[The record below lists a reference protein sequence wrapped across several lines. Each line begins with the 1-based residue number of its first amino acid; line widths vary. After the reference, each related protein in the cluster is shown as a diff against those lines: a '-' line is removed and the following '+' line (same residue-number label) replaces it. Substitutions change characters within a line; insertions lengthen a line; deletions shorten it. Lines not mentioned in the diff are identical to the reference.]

1 MLAIATGAQN
11 ANWRHTGNLMAYGG
25 GGYFPG
31 LGNNYQGST
40 GFTFLSNVLY
50 KIHTY
55 AYANSDPFTVDTTT
69 GTPSVDYLV
78 VGGGGSGG
86 TTGGGGGGGGAVLQ
100 GTITVAS
107 ATVYPVTVGLGA
119 PATIYQAPYNYRS
132 GNNGGNSSVFSTV
145 AIGGGG
151 GGGAGYL
158 DPLVGNGLPGGS
170 GGGAIG
176 FAAYG
181 NPADGGAG
189 THPGQDGGDC
199 DRPTN
204 GTLNTNGGGG
214 GGWDSPGQP
223 SFGTPDPG
231 HGGTG
236 NTINFNGILTVFG
249 SGGGGG
255 TATASANIATIAYGG
270 TNGGNGSGWTSNVS
284 LYQTAATTGVKNT
297 GGGGGGGSTQS
308 ASPPN
313 PTNYYFNSAAG
324 GDGVVMIRYPV

>member
-86 TTGGGGGGGGAVLQ
+86 YTGGGGGGGGAVLQ

-107 ATVYPVTVGLGA
+107 ATVYPVTVGLGG
-119 PATIYQAPYNYRS
+119 PPTIYQSPYNVAT
-132 GNNGGNSSVFSTV
+132 GNNGGNRSVFSTV

-151 GGGAGYL
+151 GGGFGYL
-158 DPLVGNGLPGGS
+158 TLSGNGLPGGS
-170 GGGAIG
+170 GGGAWG
-176 FAAYG
+176 AVAYG
-181 NPADGGAG
+181 TPSSGGVG

-199 DRPTN
+199 NRPSPATTN
-204 GTLNTNGGGG
+204 TDGGGG
-214 GGWDSPGQP
+214 GGWDGAGQDSFGAVSPGA
-223 SFGTPDPG
+223 GGIG
-231 HGGTG
+231 HTV
-236 NTINFNGILTVFG
+236 NFNGISTVFG

-255 TATASANIATIAYGG
+255 GASGNANVSFALGG
-270 TNGGNGSGWTSNVS
+270 TNGGNGAGWVGYPSTTYVP
-284 LYQTAATTGVKNT
+284 ATPGVKNT
-297 GGGGGGGSTQS
+297 GGGGGAGGAQT

-313 PTNYYFNSAAG
+313 PTNYYENSAAG